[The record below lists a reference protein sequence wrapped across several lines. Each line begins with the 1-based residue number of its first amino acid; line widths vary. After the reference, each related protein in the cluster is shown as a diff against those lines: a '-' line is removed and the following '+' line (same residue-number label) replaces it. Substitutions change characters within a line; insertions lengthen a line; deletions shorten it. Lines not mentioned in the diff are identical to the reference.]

1 MEKMKNLSILHPLIL
16 ILLII
21 VACSS
26 TDDVAENKNE
36 DTDNP
41 KKNEIVST
49 ISDLNE
55 KIKSAIAGDTIIL
68 KNNTYT
74 DAKIVL
80 HAEGESK
87 KPIVVKAETPGKV
100 FIEGNSNLRISGH
113 FVEVH
118 GLVFRNGY
126 GKNVWE
132 FRSESNKLANSCRI
146 TNSVIDGYNDA
157 DDKEVE
163 RWVLLY
169 GKNNK
174 IDHCT
179 FKGKEN
185 EGVLMAVILEEGSNN
200 NHHIIE
206 NNYFGDRPV
215 LKHVNN
221 GGEIIRIGDSSTS
234 HLSSGTIVRNNV
246 FENCDGE
253 TEIISVKSCDNTLFN
268 NFFIESA
275 GALVLRHGNRN
286 LVEKNV
292 FIGNNK
298 SGCSG
303 IRVINS
309 GHTIKSNFFSGL
321 VGSGLRSAFS
331 IMNGLENPKP
341 YEYHIVKDVVIVNNT
356 FVECANI
363 SFNLRHSDPERYSA
377 QTVIPENVDF
387 QFNIFFN
394 NKTQLKFNFLDG
406 AEGVKG
412 ICFKSNTINTNILN
426 NLNGFDLDVNMSEP
440 AAPQIFFLYGV
451 NYSI

>member
-1 MEKMKNLSILHPLIL
+1 LIL
-16 ILLII
+16 ILLIV

-26 TDDVAENKNE
+26 TDDVVENKIE
-36 DTDNP
+36 DTKPVN
-41 KKNEIVST
+41 NVIVST
-49 ISDLNE
+49 ISDLNH
-55 KIKSAIAGDTIIL
+55 KIKSAKPSDTIIL
-68 KNNTYT
+68 KNNTYK
-74 DAKIVL
+74 DVKLVL
-80 HAEGESK
+80 HAEGESN

-100 FIEGNSNLRISGH
+100 FIEGNSTLRIGGQ

-126 GKNVWE
+126 GKTIWE
-132 FRSESNKLANSCRI
+132 FRSESNKLANNCRI
-146 TNSVIDGYNDA
+146 TNSVIDGYNNS

-174 IDHCT
+174 IDHCS

-185 EGVLMAVILEEGSNN
+185 EGVLMAVILDEGNN
-200 NHHIIE
+200 NNHIIE
-206 NNYFGDRPV
+206 NNYFGNRSV
-215 LKHVNN
+215 LKHASN

-234 HLSSGTIVRNNV
+234 HQSSETIVRNNV

-253 TEIISVKSCDNTLFN
+253 TEIISVKSCDNKLFR

-292 FIGNNK
+292 FIGKNK

-309 GHTIKSNFFSGL
+309 GHIIKNNFFSGL
-321 VGSGLRSAFS
+321 VGSELRSAFS
-331 IMNGLENPKP
+331 IMNALENPKP
-341 YEYHIVKDVVIVNNT
+341 SEYHIVKDVLIENNT
-356 FVECANI
+356 FVECANVT
-363 SFNLRHSDPERYSA
+363 FNLRHSDPERYSV

-387 QFNIFFN
+387 QFNTFFN
-394 NKTQLKFNFLDG
+394 NQRQLKFNFADG
-406 AEGVKG
+406 EEGVKG
-412 ICFKSNTINTNILN
+412 INFKSNTINTNILL
-426 NLNGFDLDVNMSEP
+426 NLNGFDLNVDMSEP
-440 AAPQIFFLYGV
+440 ATPQIFFPYGV
-451 NYSI
+451 SYSF

>member
-1 MEKMKNLSILHPLIL
+1 MIL
-16 ILLII
+16 ILLIV

-26 TDDVAENKNE
+26 TDDVVENKIE
-36 DTDNP
+36 DTKPVN
-41 KKNEIVST
+41 NVIVST
-49 ISDLNE
+49 ISDLNH
-55 KIKSAIAGDTIIL
+55 KIKSAKPSDTIIL
-68 KNNTYT
+68 KNNTYK
-74 DAKIVL
+74 DVKLVL
-80 HAEGESK
+80 HAEGESN

-100 FIEGNSNLRISGH
+100 FIEGNSTLRIGGQ

-126 GKNVWE
+126 GKTIWE
-132 FRSESNKLANSCRI
+132 FRSESNKLANNCRI
-146 TNSVIDGYNDA
+146 TNSVIDGYNNS

-174 IDHCT
+174 IDHCS

-185 EGVLMAVILEEGSNN
+185 EGVLMAVILDEGNN
-200 NHHIIE
+200 NNHIIE
-206 NNYFGDRPV
+206 NNYFGNRSV
-215 LKHVNN
+215 LKHASN

-234 HLSSGTIVRNNV
+234 HQSSETIVRNNV

-253 TEIISVKSCDNTLFN
+253 TEIISVKSCDNKLFR

-292 FIGNNK
+292 FIGKNK

-309 GHTIKSNFFSGL
+309 GHIIKNNFFSGL
-321 VGSGLRSAFS
+321 VGSELRSAFS
-331 IMNGLENPKP
+331 IMNALENPKP
-341 YEYHIVKDVVIVNNT
+341 SEYHIVKDVLIENNT
-356 FVECANI
+356 FVECANVT
-363 SFNLRHSDPERYSA
+363 FNLRHSDPERYSV

-387 QFNIFFN
+387 QFNTFFN
-394 NKTQLKFNFLDG
+394 NQRQLKFNFADG
-406 AEGVKG
+406 EEGVKG
-412 ICFKSNTINTNILN
+412 INFKSNTINTNILL
-426 NLNGFDLDVNMSEP
+426 NLNGFDLNVDMSEP
-440 AAPQIFFLYGV
+440 ATPQIFFPYGV
-451 NYSI
+451 SYSF

>member
-1 MEKMKNLSILHPLIL
+1 MKNLSTLRPLIL
-16 ILLII
+16 MLLIV

-26 TDDVAENKNE
+26 TDDLVENKNE
-36 DTDNP
+36 VIGKS
-41 KKNEIVST
+41 KKNEMASS

-55 KIKSAIAGDTIIL
+55 KIKSAMPGDTIIL
-68 KNNTYT
+68 KNNIYT

-80 HAEGESK
+80 EADGESK

-100 FIEGNSNLRISGH
+100 FIEGNSNLRIAGQ

-118 GLVFRNGY
+118 GLIFRNGY
-126 GKNVWE
+126 GKTVWE
-132 FRSESNKLANSCRI
+132 FRSESNKLAKNCRI
-146 TNSVIDGYNDA
+146 TNSVIDGYNHA
-157 DDKEVE
+157 DDKGAE

-169 GKNNK
+169 GKDNK

-185 EGVLMAVILEEGSNN
+185 EGVLMAVILDEGSSN
-200 NHHIIE
+200 NHLIE
-206 NNYFGDRPV
+206 NNYFGNRPV
-215 LKHVNN
+215 LKYVSN

-234 HLSSGTIVRNNV
+234 HLSSETIVRNNV

-253 TEIISVKSCDNTLFN
+253 TEIVSVKSCDNTLFN

-275 GALVLRHGNRN
+275 GAVVLRHGNRN
-286 LVEKNV
+286 IVEQNV

-309 GHTIKSNFFSGL
+309 GHTIKNNFFSGL
-321 VGSGLRSAFS
+321 VANELRSAFS
-331 IMNGLENPKP
+331 IMNALENPKP
-341 YEYHIVKDVVIVNNT
+341 SEYHIVKDVIIENNT

-363 SFNLRHSDPERYSA
+363 SFNLRHSDPARYSF

-387 QFNIFFN
+387 RFNIFFN
-394 NKTQLKFNFLDG
+394 NKRQLKFNFADG
-406 AEGVKG
+406 EEGVKG
-412 ICFKSNTINTNILN
+412 VHFKDNTINTNILN
-426 NLNGFDLDVNMSEP
+426 NLDGFDLDVNISEP
-440 AAPQIFFLYGV
+440 ATPQILFLYGV